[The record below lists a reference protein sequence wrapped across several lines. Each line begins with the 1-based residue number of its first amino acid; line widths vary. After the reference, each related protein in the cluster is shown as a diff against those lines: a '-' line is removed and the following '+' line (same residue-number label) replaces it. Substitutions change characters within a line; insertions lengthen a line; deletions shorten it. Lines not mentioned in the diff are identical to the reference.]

1 MARPFRVAVVGGLGF
16 GDLTESMARGFRSAG
31 CLAEIIP
38 YRNLLP
44 SLHRPGVLG
53 SGAATRALCAF
64 VRSGAERDLVRMLRA
79 YEPRL
84 VLFVKCDD
92 LEPGVYDDVRK
103 DTGAVL
109 AAFHP
114 DDPFAA
120 AGWLRRGPSHANAVG
135 QMRKVD
141 VFLVWSRSLVRKAAA
156 AGANAHVL
164 TFAADPVV
172 HHPVPLSAEDRRTFG
187 ADVSFVGNW
196 DAERERWLSNLSKT
210 EGCRLVIWGNA
221 YWGKAC
227 RDRALR
233 AAWRGRP
240 LVGEDMARAALA
252 SAVNLNVLRVQNKD
266 ACNMRTFE
274 IPSCGG
280 FLLHERS
287 EGLQDI
293 LRPGTECDDFGTPE
307 ELLAKVKYWLGRPK
321 QRNAIAER
329 GHSAMKRHTY
339 EARAREILRFLDSQK
354 Q

>member
-1 MARPFRVAVVGGLGF
+1 MARPLRVAVVGGLGF

-44 SLHRPGVLG
+44 SLHVPGLIG
-53 SGAATRALCAF
+53 SGAATRALSA
-64 VRSGAERDLVRMLRA
+64 VARGGAERHLVRMLRA
-79 YEPRL
+79 FEPKL

-92 LEPGVYDDVRK
+92 LDPGVYADVRAR
-103 DTGAVL
+103 TGAVL

-120 AGWLRRGPSHANAVG
+120 AGWLRRGPSHANAIG

-141 VFLVWSRSLVRKAAA
+141 VFFVWSTRLVRKAAA

-164 TFAADPVV
+164 SFAADPVV
-172 HHPVPLSAEDRRTFG
+172 HHPVSMSAKDRRVFG

-196 DAERERWLSNLSKT
+196 DAERERWLSKLSKT
-210 EGCRLVIWGNA
+210 EGCSLAIWGNA

-233 AAWRGRP
+233 AAWRGGP

-252 SAVNLNVLRVQNKD
+252 SSVNLNVLRLQNKD

-287 EGLQDI
+287 EGLRGI
-293 LRPGTECDDFGTPE
+293 LKPGTECDDFATPE

-321 QRNAIAER
+321 QRQEIAKR

-339 EARAREILRFLDSQK
+339 EARAREILSFVNHT
-354 Q
+354 